1 MAKQAL
7 KLVEPTVGKDT
18 LEGYEPLLLSTVE
31 MLDTYWPQTASVLQR
46 CVDYAMHGE
55 MNMEDIYEGI
65 KAGRLYGLIAKND
78 DGELPDVALALILE
92 IQAYPQY
99 TVLNIAALGGREL
112 DLLKSRF
119 WKHVCSWAFMN
130 GVRTMQASV
139 SPAMARILKGYG
151 FNKIYETVRLDL
163 SEM

>member
-1 MAKQAL
+1 MQKKRVRRVVYVVAGVA
-7 KLVEPTVGKDT
+7 
-18 LEGYEPLLLSTVE
+18 LEGSEPLLVSTVE
-31 MLDTYWPQTASVLQR
+31 MLDTYWPQTSMVLQG
-46 CVDYAMHGE
+46 CVDDAMHGE
-55 MNMEDIYEGI
+55 MTMQDIYEGV
-65 KAGRLYGLIAKND
+65 KAGRMYALVAKND

-92 IQAYPQY
+92 TQAYPQF

-139 SPAMARILKGYG
+139 SPAMARILKRYG

-163 SEM
+163 TEM

>member
-1 MAKQAL
+1 MKKQAL
-7 KLVEPTVGKDT
+7 KLVEPVVERAT

-31 MLDTYWPQTASVLQR
+31 MLDAYWPQTAAVLQR
-46 CVDYAMHGE
+46 CVDDAMHGE
-55 MNMEDIYEGI
+55 MTMQDIYESV
-65 KAGRLYGLIAKND
+65 KAGRMYALIAKND

-92 IQAYPQY
+92 TQAYPQF

-112 DLLKSRF
+112 DLLKSKF

-139 SPAMARILKGYG
+139 SPAMARILKRYG

-163 SEM
+163 TEM

>member
-1 MAKQAL
+1 MTKQQL
-7 KLVEPTVGKDT
+7 KLVEPTVKGDT

-31 MLDTYWPQTASVLQR
+31 MLDTYWPQTSMVLQR
-46 CVDYAMHGE
+46 CVDDAMHGE
-55 MNMEDIYEGI
+55 MTMQDIYEGV
-65 KAGRLYGLIAKND
+65 KAGRMYALVAKND

-92 IQAYPQY
+92 TQAYPQF

-139 SPAMARILKGYG
+139 SPAMARILKRYG

-163 SEM
+163 TEM